1 MKEQIFLGI
10 IGLSWGLVIAG
21 GVIALLVGLG
31 VITRFVGISHTAG
44 RVKIYETAIL
54 AGAVC
59 GTLMTVYQ
67 PTIPLE
73 PPGLAV
79 LGLFSGIFVGGWILA
94 LAEVVNIFPILARR
108 IGLTRGLSVV
118 VIAIAL
124 GKMTGSLLHFY
135 MRW

>member
-10 IGLSWGLVIAG
+10 IGLSGGLVIAG

-73 PPGLAV
+73 FPGLAV

-108 IGLTRGLSVV
+108 IGLTRGLSMV

-135 MRW
+135 LRW